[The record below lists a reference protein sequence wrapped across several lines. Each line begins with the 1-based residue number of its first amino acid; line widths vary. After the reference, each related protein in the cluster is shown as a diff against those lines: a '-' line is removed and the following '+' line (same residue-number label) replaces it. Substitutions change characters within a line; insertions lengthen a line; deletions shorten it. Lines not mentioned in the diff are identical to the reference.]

1 MKRGTKHDKSDEE
14 VELKRLRDE
23 DPLVRNF
30 AGELYVAAK
39 GFKGGRSFLTSLI
52 EEAGYEVGERTL
64 RTYRT
69 KIEAGGTPLS
79 DSKRSGAKRSLS
91 DAELDLV
98 VGFVVL
104 LHKNRLN
111 EPVSDS
117 LERSLGLSVRLI
129 ST

>member
-14 VELKRLRDE
+14 LERKRLRDQ

-39 GFKGGRSFLTSLI
+39 GFKGGRSFLTRLI

-98 VGFVVL
+98 VGFVF
-104 LHKNRLN
+104 HKNRLN
-111 EPVSDS
+111 EPNRS
-117 LERSLGLSVRLI
+117 LERSLGLSVRLL